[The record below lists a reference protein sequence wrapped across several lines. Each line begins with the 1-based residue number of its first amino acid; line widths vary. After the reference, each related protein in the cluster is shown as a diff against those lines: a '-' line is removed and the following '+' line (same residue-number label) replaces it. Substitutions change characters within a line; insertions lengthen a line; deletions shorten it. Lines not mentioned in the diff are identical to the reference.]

1 MHNSHILKHFT
12 IVLLFCFSAT
22 GLWAQWNKVNWSA
35 QLNGGMEYMLNT
47 FDSWGEMM
55 NGHTYPM
62 IALRMAHN
70 TDSTSRNRHAA
81 IYGYPA
87 YGFEVSWRGIG
98 RMDYTGKSHLSDIT
112 TMAAFFER
120 DFVRTQ
126 HFSAGYTMQ
135 VGLGFNSAV
144 FDSIDN
150 PQNDVFSAAVLIFIG
165 AGLQASYRPSEHWE
179 IGLGARVGHFSA
191 GRLSYPNKG
200 LNEVGA
206 NLSLRY
212 RQKPIQAWGP
222 RPHFE
227 PQRRLFGEI
236 YAGGGLHRCK
246 NEWNAF
252 GRTSPWAIASMGG
265 SVNYRILDHIS
276 TGLSLDYFNVSRD
289 FLNRLEAADRIL
301 QGDEK
306 VDKEGRYERN
316 SGGVSFLGQFNYGNF
331 SFITS
336 LGCYVYRHHGLGDD
350 HGLLYQRAG
359 VKYVMPQLGNLFLA
373 VNVYSHYFSRAY
385 FMEFTT
391 GFRL

>member
-1 MHNSHILKHFT
+1 M
-12 IVLLFCFSAT
+12 
-22 GLWAQWNKVNWSA
+22 NWSA